1 MILSVKDQSQPGA
14 KLIFNH
20 ASGSAKWRVRV
31 TQFSCDD
38 LDLLAPAGCVTYET
52 ESSGN
57 IMSYNSGGGSPELIN
72 DQKFSHC
79 IRNQDGFCDVALT
92 SNTFDMGT
100 GDNLSF
106 GNNLQSGTTF
116 GDSGSLTWNFT
127 GPYVATAFSDS
138 DNTAMNAGYDISYLL
153 LPC

>member
-1 MILSVKDQSQPGA
+1 MLSSQW
-14 KLIFNH
+14 KHRSLKYFFYRSLEYFFN
-20 ASGSAKWRVRV
+20 
-31 TQFSCDD
+31 
-38 LDLLAPAGCVTYET
+38 DLLNI
-52 ESSGN
+52 GN
-57 IMSYNSGGGSPELIN
+57 DKTDIT
-72 DQKFSHC
+72 
-79 IRNQDGFCDVALT
+79 QDGYCDVALT

-127 GPYVATAFSDS
+127 GPYVATACSDS